1 MGGKQL
7 SFADALS
14 DPRLGA
20 NRRLE
25 AIGAAIDWAPLA
37 ALSARLGPG
46 RTGPPPYG
54 PPPASFAARLRPGQ
68 TGRPPYEPLVMLKA
82 LLLQRLY
89 ALSDPQLEEALFDRL
104 SFRRFCGFAAGPAA
118 CRQGPDPQDR
128 HADRRHDHRRQEP
141 QARARRRPWG
151 ASSFRAR
158 RRLDE
163 EERPLPFRLSPP
175 CRRRRGL
182 GPYPPARADPGQ
194 SEREPRRRRPHLR
207 RRARRLWRQ
216 GLREQG
222 APRPAQGAR

>member
-37 ALSARLGPG
+37 ALSARLRPG
-46 RTGPPPYG
+46 R
-54 PPPASFAARLRPGQ
+54 

-104 SFRRFCGFAAGPAA
+104 SFRRFCGFAAGEGAPDETTLCRFRQDAAESGVLEACLDEVNRQLAAKGLILKTGTLIDATIIAAKSRKPERAAGLGAQVPSEPDAGWTKKNGRSHFGYRLMPAST
-118 CRQGPDPQDR
+118 R
-128 HADRRHDHRRQEP
+128 
-141 QARARRRPWG
+141 ARA
-151 ASSFRAR
+151 
-158 RRLDE
+158 
-163 EERPLPFRLSPP
+163 
-175 CRRRRGL
+175 
-182 GPYPPARADPGQ
+182 
-194 SEREPRRRRPHLR
+194 
-207 RRARRLWRQ
+207 
-216 GLREQG
+216 
-222 APRPAQGAR
+222 

>member
-37 ALSARLGPG
+37 ALSARL
-46 RTGPPPYG
+46 
-54 PPPASFAARLRPGQ
+54 RPER

-104 SFRRFCGFAAGPAA
+104 SFPRFFGVSACWGPARRA
-118 CRQGPDPQDR
+118 DAVPRPPGGGRERRSRSLPRRGQPAGCRQGPDPQDR

-163 EERPLPFRLSPP
+163 EERPLPFRLSPHA
-175 CRRRRGL
+175 GVDE
-182 GPYPPARADPGQ
+182 GSG
-194 SEREPRRRRPHLR
+194 
-207 RRARRLWRQ
+207 
-216 GLREQG
+216 
-222 APRPAQGAR
+222 

>member
-37 ALSARLGPG
+37 AL
-46 RTGPPPYG
+46 
-54 PPPASFAARLRPGQ
+54 AARLRPGR

-104 SFRRFCGFAAGPAA
+104 SFRRFCGFAAGEGA
-118 CRQGPDPQDR
+118 PDAP
-128 HADRRHDHRRQEP
+128 P
-141 QARARRRPWG
+141 
-151 ASSFRAR
+151 ASSLRKADIVR
-158 RRLDE
+158 DMG
-163 EERPLPFRLSPP
+163 RPSVMKPNMASHKPFSI
-175 CRRRRGL
+175 
-182 GPYPPARADPGQ
+182 
-194 SEREPRRRRPHLR
+194 
-207 RRARRLWRQ
+207 
-216 GLREQG
+216 
-222 APRPAQGAR
+222 

>member
-37 ALSARLGPG
+37 ALSARLRPG
-46 RTGPPPYG
+46 R
-54 PPPASFAARLRPGQ
+54 

-104 SFRRFCGFAAGPAA
+104 SFRRFCGFAAG
-118 CRQGPDPQDR
+118 
-128 HADRRHDHRRQEP
+128 
-141 QARARRRPWG
+141 
-151 ASSFRAR
+151 
-158 RRLDE
+158 
-163 EERPLPFRLSPP
+163 
-175 CRRRRGL
+175 
-182 GPYPPARADPGQ
+182 
-194 SEREPRRRRPHLR
+194 
-207 RRARRLWRQ
+207 
-216 GLREQG
+216 
-222 APRPAQGAR
+222 